1 MSNNGQRE
9 NGHNLAAVDGVNGGN
24 KYSNNKTSGSFT
36 VHTMVCDSNGSS
48 PDSIY
53 STGLVTATDNTQLTN
68 TTAEQG
74 NNDRLTCSGSGE
86 KEDSD
91 LHVIVDQDFSD
102 SEEQQG
108 EDDGGSK
115 RPRMT
120 PDDGADMNGRQQGGL
135 AQGMRHLTSGEE
147 GPITPDE
154 NEHDAQHRDGA
165 SAKDSDEVMHS
176 CYLSLAT

>member
-1 MSNNGQRE
+1 
-9 NGHNLAAVDGVNGGN
+9 
-24 KYSNNKTSGSFT
+24 
-36 VHTMVCDSNGSS
+36 
-48 PDSIY
+48 
-53 STGLVTATDNTQLTN
+53 
-68 TTAEQG
+68 
-74 NNDRLTCSGSGE
+74 
-86 KEDSD
+86 
-91 LHVIVDQDFSD
+91 
-102 SEEQQG
+102 
-108 EDDGGSK
+108 
-115 RPRMT
+115 MT